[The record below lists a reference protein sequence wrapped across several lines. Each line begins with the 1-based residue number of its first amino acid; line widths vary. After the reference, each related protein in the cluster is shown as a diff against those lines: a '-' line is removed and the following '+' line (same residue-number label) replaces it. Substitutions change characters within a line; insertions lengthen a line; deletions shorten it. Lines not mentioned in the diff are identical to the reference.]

1 MKRLPIFL
9 AGLLIFLFGLVPAHA
24 AEPAGFEADVDGVY
38 RAYRTALFYAH
49 TGNTDLAAIE
59 LRQAQD
65 SWSDIQ
71 GKYLATAPAPYAKD
85 TRWRDDLDAVGRK
98 LAETVA
104 LLDSGKGKAAEEAGL
119 PVADLLSG
127 LRKRNGRAGY
137 SDCVLDLTHMM
148 DTLFYW
154 RHNRP
159 DFKDAA
165 QTAKVTADATA
176 YRDLLRKC
184 RAMAPKDYSATPDFA
199 RIYDGADKSISSIF
213 PAIERKDPLGVVNIL
228 RELRSFDRILFFK
241 LG

>member
-1 MKRLPIFL
+1 MRRLSVSL
-9 AGLLIFLFGLVPAHA
+9 AGVAILIFGLAPARA
-24 AEPAGFEADVDGVY
+24 AEPADFEAAVDGAY
-38 RAYRTALFYAH
+38 RAYRSALFYAH

-65 SWSDIQ
+65 AWSDIE
-71 GKYLATAPAPYAKD
+71 GKYLSAPPGPYAKD
-85 TRWRDDLDAVGRK
+85 KQWRDDLDAVARK

-104 LLDSGKGKAAEEAGL
+104 LLDDGKGPAAEKAAR

-127 LRKRNGRAGY
+127 IRKRSGRAGY
-137 SDCVLDLTHMM
+137 SDCVLNLTNQM
-148 DTLFYW
+148 DELFYW

-159 DFKDAA
+159 DLKDKAVA
-165 QTAKVTADATA
+165 DKVTAQATA
-176 YRDLLRKC
+176 YRDRLRKC
-184 RAMAPKDYSATPDFA
+184 RAMAPKDYSTAPDFE